1 MLLIQLTKDDP
12 VRQYQKSNLKP
23 YYVQGAVRDRILK
36 RMPED
41 LQKTMKE
48 HLEERLLLFDY
59 RFCVIL

>member
-41 LQKTMKE
+41 LQKTIKSTWKSACFY
-48 HLEERLLLFDY
+48 LTIGFA
-59 RFCVIL
+59 